1 MLSLGGVVFSGLWI
15 ALRGWRPYGGVVLV
29 ERGPWGVLPLG
40 DIALRGWGPYGG
52 VVLVERGPWGVLPLG
67 DVVLVGVVLRGCCP

>member
-15 ALRGWRPYGGVVLV
+15 ALRGW
-29 ERGPWGVLPLG
+29 
-40 DIALRGWGPYGG
+40 GPYGG
-52 VVLVERGPWGVLPLG
+52 VVLVERGPSGVLPLG